1 MVSSTP
7 PDCGAEEAPVI
18 DPSLFLDTGVA
29 LHGHLCPG
37 LALGLRLGA
46 AAMNNLG
53 VARDTDTELLA
64 MLELGDDHCT
74 HCLADGVQVITG
86 CTLGKGNLLK
96 LGHGKFGLTLVD
108 RATKRAVR
116 VSPRVEMQE
125 AMRKSPFFTE
135 YRLKNVPFS
144 EVPAHVVEPL
154 IRSVLQS
161 PEEKLLQVGDEQ
173 RLEIPKRA
181 PSLATFRCE
190 ACGEGVAERY
200 GRLSGGRR
208 VCIPCEASLA
218 DA

>member
-1 MVSSTP
+1 M
-7 PDCGAEEAPVI
+7 I
-18 DPSLFLDTGVA
+18 DPSLFLDTAVA
-29 LHGHLCPG
+29 LHGHQCPG
-37 LALGLRLGA
+37 MVLGLRLGA
-46 AAMNNLG
+46 AAMNALG

-86 CTLGKGNLLK
+86 CTLGKGNLVK

-108 RATKRAVR
+108 RPTRRAVR
-116 VSPRVEMQE
+116 VSPRPEMQE
-125 AMRKSPFFTE
+125 AMRQSPFFTE

-154 IRSVLQS
+154 IRNVLQS
-161 PEEKLLQVGDEQ
+161 PEAKLLWVGDEQ
-173 RLEIPKRA
+173 KLEPPRRA

-190 ACGEGVAERY
+190 VCGEGVAERY

-218 DA
+218 RG